1 MVYGFVKQSGGHV
14 SVTSTLGIGTSVH
27 MYFPRTRE
35 GLARVSLEAAVPADL
50 PRGTEAI
57 LVVEDDIEVRKTAVD
72 ILGGLGYRLR
82 EASNG
87 HQALE
92 EFMQHPEIALVFSDI
107 MLPGG
112 LLGTNLV
119 HKLRERRPE
128 LKVLLTSGFSESS
141 ILYRGILDGSIEV
154 LAKPYKVEDLARRVR
169 SILDEEEESQRV
181 TA

>member
-1 MVYGFVKQSGGHV
+1 M
-14 SVTSTLGIGTSVH
+14 GIGTTVH
-27 MYFPRTRE
+27 MYFPRTQE
-35 GLARVSLEAAVPADL
+35 DLARVSLEAAVPADL

-57 LVVEDDIEVRKTAVD
+57 LVVEDDIEVRKTAVE
-72 ILGGLGYRLR
+72 ILGGLGYQLR

-87 HQALE
+87 YQALE
-92 EFMQHPEIALVFSDI
+92 EFMQHPQIALVFSDI

-112 LLGTNLV
+112 LLGTNLA
-119 HKLRERRPE
+119 HKLRERCPG

-169 SILDEEEESQRV
+169 SILDVKEESQRV